1 MFKKDDPPQQ
11 PSKLSVLFASILVI
25 GFFFVYLSDGTI
37 INYYREFSFSE
48 GVFYTFVALPVL
60 FCFLLFFSFPYA
72 LFIYFLIL
80 SILNLFFDHKRIK
93 SELDLF
99 DIKVFFIMIAWAL
112 FVGLWFVTDSPWD
125 PRAWI
130 EIIAERLDKN

>member
-80 SILNLFFDHKRIK
+80 SILNLFFDHKRNNIL
-93 SELDLF
+93 SIQQRAGWVDLPNPF
-99 DIKVFFIMIAWAL
+99 GKGRENYYDTRPVSSSN
-112 FVGLWFVTDSPWD
+112 FV
-125 PRAWI
+125 A
-130 EIIAERLDKN
+130 K